1 LLYLKQFKTQ
11 RDIKQSVLNKHM
23 GAQCPHFIIGYKM
36 ANLRILKLSTGEEI
50 VGDIVEETADKYR
63 VENPCVLAIGMNQAG
78 KAALQMQPLLIFSE
92 QKVVEFNPNHVI
104 YNVSVAQE
112 IKNKYNEIYGSGIV
126 LPPTQGIIT

>member
-1 LLYLKQFKTQ
+1 
-11 RDIKQSVLNKHM
+11 
-23 GAQCPHFIIGYKM
+23 M

-50 VGDIVEETADKYR
+50 VGDIVEENVDKYR
-63 VENPCVLAIGMNQAG
+63 MENPCVLAIGMNQAG

-126 LPPTQGIIT
+126 LPTSQGIIT

>member
-1 LLYLKQFKTQ
+1 MPQWHPF
-11 RDIKQSVLNKHM
+11 
-23 GAQCPHFIIGYKM
+23 FIIGYKM

-63 VENPCVLAIGMNQAG
+63 VENPCVLAIGMNSAG

-92 QKVVEFNPNHVI
+92 QKVVEFNPNHII

-126 LPPTQGIIT
+126 VPPQSKIIT